1 VAEPFPTSASAV
13 VIGGGVI
20 GCSVAYHLA
29 KLGWSDVVLLERSKL
44 TSGTTWHAAGLVVT
58 SGFTTETSVELARYT
73 RDLYAGLEEETG
85 FATGFNP
92 VGLLQ
97 IAANEEILLDL
108 RRKASFNRLLGVE
121 SRELSRAEVKEMWPL
136 ARTEDVLAG
145 FYTEGDGR
153 ANPVDLTVSL
163 AKGATARGVRVL
175 EDVAV
180 NGVLQSGGRA
190 TGVVTDR
197 GEISSDYV
205 VNCAGMWARQI
216 GDWAGVSVPLQAA
229 EHYYVILEGVE
240 VDRRWPVLED
250 PSCYAYLRDE
260 GGRPGPSMPFPR
272 ASPSASSRRTWI
284 A

>member
-1 VAEPFPTSASAV
+1 MAVALPSSARAV

-29 KLGWSDVVLLERSKL
+29 KLGWTDVVLLERHKL

-73 RDLYAGLEEETG
+73 RDLYEGLERETG

-97 IAANEEILLDL
+97 VAANEEVLVDL
-108 RRKASFNRLLGVE
+108 RRKASFNRLLGIQ
-121 SRELSRAEVKEMWPL
+121 SRELSPADVKEMWPI
-136 ARTEDVLAG
+136 ARTDDVLAG

-163 AKGATARGVRVL
+163 AKGAAARGARIL
-175 EDVAV
+175 E
-180 NGVLQSGGRA
+180 GVEVTGILQSGGRA

-197 GEISSDYV
+197 GEIQAEYV
-205 VNCAGMWARQI
+205 VNCAGMWA
-216 GDWAGVSVPLQAA
+216 VSYTHLTLPTTP
-229 EHYYVILEGVE
+229 YV
-240 VDRRWPVLED
+240 
-250 PSCYAYLRDE
+250 
-260 GGRPGPSMPFPR
+260 
-272 ASPSASSRRTWI
+272 
-284 A
+284 